1 MKTKPFK
8 AQVLAIEPQEYKP
21 ASIKSISFNF
31 PMKSTLLK
39 ILIFSVSTLGF
50 IQNQAKS
57 QEAPPVCPIN
67 PNSLA
72 AVGGFCVL
80 TPEQYGVKIYEM
92 GLCTS
97 NPLANNNFSKAS
109 CFTSLSNS
117 SPATTDMASGGTFN
131 LTSQN
136 PVEGRPDSGAY
147 THAYIIISPEFEL
160 KFTYKLNNI
169 NYYSNGDD
177 SSASNPVNN
186 VSTTGPSQSFVETL
200 NDFGDDEE
208 GFSASAQAIVS
219 GGSIAAL
226 LTDSNL
232 NTSTASTETQRLVG
246 VFTPDNPI
254 QISEGTSGLEVK
266 FIVTNQGGGLEAC
279 EGALDQVC
287 NYGSGPFSAKFTPF

>member
-1 MKTKPFK
+1 MKIRPFK
-8 AQVLAIEPQEYKP
+8 TQVLAIELQEYNP
-21 ASIKSISFNF
+21 ASIKPIFFNF

-39 ILIFSVSTLGF
+39 ILIFSVSTLGL
-50 IQNQAKS
+50 IQSQAKS
-57 QEAPPVCPIN
+57 QEAPVCPTN

-117 SPATTDMASGGTFN
+117 SPATTDMAGGKTFN

-169 NYYSNGDD
+169 DYYSNGVN

-186 VSTTGPSQSFVETL
+186 VSTTGPSKPFVETL

-208 GFSASAQAIVS
+208 GFSASAQATVS
-219 GGSIAAL
+219 GGSITAL

-232 NTSTASTETQRLVG
+232 NTSTAAAETQRLIG
-246 VFTPDNPI
+246 VFAPDNPI
-254 QISEGTSGLEVK
+254 RISEDTSGLEVK

-279 EGALDQVC
+279 QTQFVDQVC